1 MGVMKLSRMG
11 AFFVFLLFAVAS
23 TSGGCGKAPV
33 CQTSL
38 VTLDETR
45 LDAETY
51 EQEAAETAKN
61 IADLEKKLADKKNDI
76 VQIKDK
82 PAELKAKVD
91 VIKRGSGRE

>member
-1 MGVMKLSRMG
+1 MKLRGMGVVL
-11 AFFVFLLFAVAS
+11 FFLLFGAALL
-23 TSGGCGKAPV
+23 SGGCGEAPP

-61 IADLEKKLADKKNDI
+61 VADLEKKLTQKKSDI
-76 VQIKDK
+76 EQVKEK
-82 PAELKAKVD
+82 PAELKKKVD
-91 VIKRGSGRE
+91 DLKKGSGRE

>member
-1 MGVMKLSRMG
+1 MKLRGMGVLT
-11 AFFVFLLFAVAS
+11 FFLLFGTALL
-23 TSGGCGKAPV
+23 SGGCGQAPP

-61 IADLEKKLADKKNDI
+61 VADLEKKLSLKKNDI
-76 VQIKDK
+76 EQVNAK
-82 PAELKAKVD
+82 PAELKKKVHD
-91 VIKRGSGRE
+91 LKKGSGRE

>member
-1 MGVMKLSRMG
+1 MKLRGMGVL
-11 AFFVFLLFAVAS
+11 AFFLLFGTALLL
-23 TSGGCGKAPV
+23 GGCGEAPP

-61 IADLEKKLADKKNDI
+61 VADLEKKVSQKKNDI
-76 VQIKDK
+76 EQVKAK
-82 PAELKAKVD
+82 PAELKKKVHD
-91 VIKRGSGRE
+91 LKKGSGRE

>member
-1 MGVMKLSRMG
+1 MKLRG
-11 AFFVFLLFAVAS
+11 LGVLVLFLLTAALAV
-23 TSGGCGKAPV
+23 GGCGKSPV

-61 IADLEKKLADKKNDI
+61 AAELQKKVTDRKSDI
-76 VQIKDK
+76 SAIKEK
-82 PAELKAKVD
+82 PAELRKKVED
-91 VIKRGSGRE
+91 LKKGSGRE